1 MNQDQTNPPYV
12 IELRTIGL
20 VYAVDAS
27 NLRGGL

>member
-1 MNQDQTNPPYV
+1 MNQDQTNPTYV

-20 VYAVDAS
+20 VYAVDSS